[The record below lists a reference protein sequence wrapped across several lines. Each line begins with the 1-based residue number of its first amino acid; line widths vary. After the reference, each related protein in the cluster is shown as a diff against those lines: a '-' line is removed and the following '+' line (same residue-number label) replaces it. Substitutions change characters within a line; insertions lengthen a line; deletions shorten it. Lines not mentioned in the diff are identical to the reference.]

1 MILKWS
7 SSDPQVILKWS
18 SSYPQV
24 IWSNLTPSNAIRSN
38 QIQSDPIWSNF
49 KGFISF
55 LKIAFCQTSTFHGK
69 FWTKVVNPTKWIVG
83 PLWRASRSK
92 TWLNLHQWIYPHQF
106 FFFKAS
112 GPALNLGACW
122 SLLFVNL
129 PSLNFTLFRIFM
141 FL

>member
-1 MILKWS
+1 ML
-7 SSDPQVILKWS
+7 LKWS

-92 TWLNLHQWIYPHQF
+92 TWLNLHQWIYPHTSIFLLQSIRSCITPWRLLKF
-106 FFFKAS
+106 TFCELTVFKFYIVQ
-112 GPALNLGACW
+112 NFYVFIICK
-122 SLLFVNL
+122 FV
-129 PSLNFTLFRIFM
+129 
-141 FL
+141 